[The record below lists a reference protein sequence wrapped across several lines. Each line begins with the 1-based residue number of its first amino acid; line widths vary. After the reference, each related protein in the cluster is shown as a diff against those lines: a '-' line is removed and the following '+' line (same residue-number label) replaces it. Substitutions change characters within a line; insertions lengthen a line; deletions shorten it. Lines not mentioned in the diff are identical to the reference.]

1 MANVEAKGLLKVI
14 NSRINKI
21 GNGER
26 TFREE
31 MSHISR
37 ELLTYIRDN
46 GDIDA
51 VNRLL
56 GVLTPKN
63 KENAR
68 KYFINFLPYQWN
80 RQEDRFGSKSK
91 NKDVVAKKNK
101 AIEVFLADEANN
113 LFTWAGRTQQPREQK
128 PKDYAKEVSNVVDK
142 ALSDEKNGVDVK
154 TVLKS
159 VLKTAIADEKM
170 KLADI
175 FDLVNNVV
183 AEIEA
188 EVKAAIIK
196 QDDDAGIYN
205 EEESPAARRHSQRKA
220 A

>member
-1 MANVEAKGLLKVI
+1 MANVEAKGLLKTI
-14 NSRINKI
+14 NARIGKI

-31 MSHISR
+31 MSHVSR

-101 AIEVFLADEANN
+101 AIEAFLADEANN

-142 ALSDEKNGVDVK
+142 ALSDDKNGVDVK

-175 FDLVNNVV
+175 FDLVNSVV

-188 EVKAAIIK
+188 ETKASMTK
-196 QDDDAGIYN
+196 EDDDAGIYD
-205 EEESPAARRHSQRKA
+205 EKESPAARRKA

>member
-1 MANVEAKGLLKVI
+1 MANIDAKGLLKTI
-14 NSRINKI
+14 NGRITKI

-26 TFREE
+26 KFREE
-31 MSHISR
+31 MSSVSR
-37 ELLTYIRDN
+37 ELLTYIREN

-56 GVLTPKN
+56 NVLTPKN

-80 RQEDRFGSKSK
+80 RQEERFGSKSK
-91 NKDVVAKKNK
+91 NKDVVSKKFK
-101 AIEVFLADEANN
+101 MMDEFLADEANN
-113 LFTWAGRTQQPREQK
+113 LFTWAGRTQQPRQEK
-128 PKDYAKEVSNVVDK
+128 PKDYAKDVAKVVDN
-142 ALSDEKNGVDVK
+142 ALSDEKNGIDVK

-175 FDLVNNVV
+175 FELVNVV
-183 AEIEA
+183 IAEIEA
-188 EVKAAIIK
+188 DIKSQTGDVKKAK
-196 QDDDAGIYN
+196 
-205 EEESPAARRHSQRKA
+205 EEDKEEQPVRRKA

>member
-1 MANVEAKGLLKVI
+1 MANVEAKGLLKTI
-14 NSRINKI
+14 NARIGKI

-80 RQEDRFGSKSK
+80 RQEDRFGGKSK
-91 NKDVVAKKNK
+91 NKDIVAKKNK
-101 AIEVFLADEANN
+101 AIEAFLADENNN
-113 LFTWAGRTQQPREQK
+113 LFSWAGRTQQPRETK
-128 PKDYAKEVSNVVDK
+128 AKDYVKEVSNVVDK
-142 ALSDEKNGVDVK
+142 ALSDDKGGLDVK

-170 KLADI
+170 KLSDI
-175 FDLVNNVV
+175 FDMVNSVV

-188 EVKAAIIK
+188 EAKAAVASSTI
-196 QDDDAGIYN
+196 DDDAGIYD
-205 EEESPAARRHSQRKA
+205 EKESPAARRKA

>member
-1 MANVEAKGLLKVI
+1 MANVDAKGLLKTI
-14 NSRINKI
+14 NTRIGKI

-37 ELLTYIRDN
+37 ELLTYIKAN

-56 GVLTPKN
+56 AVLTPKN
-63 KENAR
+63 QENAR
-68 KYFINFLPYQWN
+68 KYFIAFLPYQWN
-80 RQEDRFGSKSK
+80 RQESRFGSKSK
-91 NKDVVAKKNK
+91 NKDMVAKKDK
-101 AIEVFLADEANN
+101 LMTEFLADEANN
-113 LFTWAGRTQQPREQK
+113 LFSWAGRTQQPREAK
-128 PKDYAKEVSNVVDK
+128 PKDHAKDVAKVVDN
-142 ALSDEKNGVDVK
+142 ALSDEKNGIDVK

-175 FDLVNNVV
+175 FDLVNSVV
-183 AEIEA
+183 AEIE
-188 EVKAAIIK
+188 EDIKAA
-196 QDDDAGIYN
+196 AGDTEKAKTVTAAN
-205 EEESPAARRHSQRKA
+205 QQEEPAVSRKKA

>member
-1 MANVEAKGLLKVI
+1 MANIDAKGLLKTI
-14 NSRINKI
+14 NGRITKI

-31 MSHISR
+31 MSQVSR
-37 ELLTYIRDN
+37 ELLTYIREN

-56 GVLTPKN
+56 NVLTPKN

-80 RQEDRFGSKSK
+80 RQEERFGSKSK
-91 NKDVVAKKNK
+91 NKDVVAKKDK
-101 AIEVFLADEANN
+101 MMKEFLADEANN
-113 LFTWAGRTQQPREQK
+113 LFTWAGRTVQPRQAVQ
-128 PKDYAKEVSNVVDK
+128 KDYSKEVAKVVDR
-142 ALSDEKNGVDVK
+142 ALSDDKQGIDIK

-175 FDLVNNVV
+175 FDMVNDVV

-188 EVKAAIIK
+188 DIKAA
-196 QDDDAGIYN
+196 AGDVEAAKDINASN
-205 EEESPAARRHSQRKA
+205 EEEEAAPRRKA